1 MGNDLI
7 NLIVAEQQ
15 KDADGFAAATIQHKT
30 EVFAQ
35 IQSVKRAEFYS
46 AVRGGMAVNLVA
58 VVDEDDFLSAAREVD
73 GKTQKPKQAEY
84 RGALYNIIRTYQ
96 PQNTTSLELYLQE
109 VE

>member
-15 KDADGFAAATIQHKT
+15 KDADGFAATTIQHKT

-35 IQSVKRAEFYS
+35 TQSVKRAEFYS
-46 AVRGGMAVNLVA
+46 AVRGGMAVNLVV
-58 VVDEDDFLSAAREVD
+58 VVDEDDYLSAAREVE
-73 GKTQKPKQAEY
+73 GRTQKPKQVEY
-84 RGALYNIIRTYQ
+84 KGNLYNIIRTYQ